1 MSTIRLSLCQTK
13 KKKKFT
19 NDESNFVGQKQVNQP
34 SALDKFEKIINT
46 SMGNQIV
53 LFLDYSGTFSP
64 IVDDSD
70 RAFMLEHVSSCLFG
84 FIHMDTRGFGVAT

>member
-1 MSTIRLSLCQTK
+1 MSNKK

-70 RAFMLEHVSSCLFG
+70 RAFMLERVSSCLFG
-84 FIHMDTRGFGVAT
+84 FIHVDIRGFGVTT